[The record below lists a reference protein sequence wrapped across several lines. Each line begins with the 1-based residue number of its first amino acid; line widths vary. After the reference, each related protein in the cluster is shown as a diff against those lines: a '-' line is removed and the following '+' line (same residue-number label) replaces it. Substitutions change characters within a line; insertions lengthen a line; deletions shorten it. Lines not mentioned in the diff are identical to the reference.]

1 MLIQSLSAI
10 SASVLFFRPEWLH
23 LVQHSLFVDTLCAIL
38 IAISVTP
45 WVRNH
50 LED

>member
-1 MLIQSLSAI
+1 MFIQSLSAI
-10 SASVLFFRPEWLH
+10 GASVLFFRPDWLH
-23 LVQHSLFVDTLCAIL
+23 LVQHSLFVDSVCALL
-38 IAISVTP
+38 IAIAVIP